1 MGGATGEGRLKE
13 TAAELDGWGQGKR
26 GRRGWWRSQTGGATK
41 EGGYWRTTAE
51 LVGWGNRGKRAG
63 R

>member
-1 MGGATGEGRLKE
+1 M
-13 TAAELDGWGQGKR
+13 
-26 GRRGWWRSQTGGATK
+26 GGATK